1 MALRLHLWL
10 GENSPSA
17 ESWLHQQADYDLW
30 IASQKGLPDVQPAL
44 SILSH

>member
-17 ESWLHQQADYDLW
+17 ESWLHQQASYGLW
-30 IASQKGLPDVQPAL
+30 LASQKGLPDVKPVL
-44 SILSH
+44 SMLSH